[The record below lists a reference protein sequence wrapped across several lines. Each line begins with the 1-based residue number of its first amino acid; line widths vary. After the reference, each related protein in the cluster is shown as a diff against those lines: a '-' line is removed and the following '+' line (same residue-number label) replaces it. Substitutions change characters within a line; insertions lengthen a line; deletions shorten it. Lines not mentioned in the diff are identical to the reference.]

1 MSSDIINNQVMKGA
15 TVSTL
20 PVNGSQKSVTTERQN
35 VAASTGTQLPPETS
49 PAEKV
54 VQEQAKEEV
63 STEKAQEVVEQL
75 NNHAQSINRNLQFSV
90 DDDSGKTVIRVINS
104 ETAELVRQIPS
115 EEVLRLSETIRE
127 SIEGSTG
134 VIVQTSA

>member
-1 MSSDIINNQVMKGA
+1 MSSDIINNQVIKSA
-15 TVSTL
+15 TVTALS
-20 PVNGSQKSVTTERQN
+20 VNGSQKPEMPERQN
-35 VAASTGTQLPPETS
+35 VAAATGTQLPPEAS
-49 PAEKV
+49 PAEKA

-63 STEKAQEVVEQL
+63 SAEKAQEVVEQL

-127 SIEGSTG
+127 SIEGNTG

>member
-1 MSSDIINNQVMKGA
+1 MSSDIINNQVMKSA

-20 PVNGSQKSVTTERQN
+20 PVNGSQKPATTERQN
-35 VAASTGTQLPPETS
+35 VAASTGTTLPPETS
-49 PAEKV
+49 PAKKA

-63 STEKAQEVVEQL
+63 SAEKAQEVVEQL

-127 SIEGSTG
+127 SMEGSKG
-134 VIVQTSA
+134 VIVQTLA